1 MCSRVRTICF
11 HSRTRSLRLSVDRW
25 LIHKLSPKFRSSLM
39 QLQRFLGNVGGGQ
52 LIRTAALP
60 TTLLVVC
67 LLPQALFTWNVGD
80 RLLYEE
86 LAESVRNPY
95 WLSQRL
101 SYDGIS
107 CNIGWY
113 GTLAVV
119 YKVCGFSLH
128 VARSF
133 RFFLHATALV
143 ALYFILRRS
152 LSLPRTILPL
162 VSVSLSPTA
171 LYLNTSQASFGI
183 DLALAPLIFL
193 WILRTSTS
201 SLKLLQGAL
210 HGAVLTLA
218 ALCYPSCIAYLP
230 ALFVFLLYRANL
242 RSVAPR
248 QLGAYL
254 SMIALGGASVCAFFL
269 LYLKNPLTFL
279 DDPVTG
285 AGILRCG
292 GGMPGLDYRT
302 MTGNAAST
310 LHEFFSGGT
319 SHYFGLPRPDL
330 VWPLGPV
337 LLILLLVLALV
348 LMYGMPHLR
357 APIGCALLLLGSGL
371 FIPSIAPYVPGAR
384 RATGMIAGFY
394 ALIFVAWVYAAELRS
409 PSARRAAFAAM
420 LILLLHLVSTI
431 PANVQHL
438 SQERNRVEDP
448 WLATGANSNTA
459 LQHLLRLSHYTV
471 LDCGAVTGL
480 RTCRFSEIY
489 GALAG
494 AQWWNDLPPHPIRAV
509 HPSTGEVIELSPQLW
524 VNYTLPH

>member
-1 MCSRVRTICF
+1 V
-11 HSRTRSLRLSVDRW
+11 TRSTTK
-25 LIHKLSPKFRSSLM
+25 LIR
-39 QLQRFLGNVGGGQ
+39 GTIGQ
-52 LIRTAALP
+52 LIRAAALP

-67 LLPQALFTWNVGD
+67 LLPQALFTWSVGD

-95 WLSQRL
+95 WLSQRF

-113 GTLAVV
+113 GTLAGV
-119 YKVCGFSLH
+119 YKICGFSLH
-128 VARSF
+128 AARYF
-133 RFFLHATALV
+133 RFVLHATALV

-183 DLALAPLIFL
+183 DLVLAPLILL
-193 WILRTSTS
+193 WILQSSAR

-210 HGAVLTLA
+210 LGAVLMLA
-218 ALCYPSCIAYLP
+218 ALSYPSCIAYLP
-230 ALFVFLLYRANL
+230 ALFVLLLYRAFL
-242 RSVAPR
+242 RQVAPR
-248 QLGAYL
+248 RVGAYL
-254 SMIALGGASVCAFFL
+254 SMIVLGGASVCAFFL

-292 GGMPGLDYRT
+292 GGRPGLDYRT

-310 LHEFFSGGT
+310 LHELFSGGT
-319 SHYFGLPRPDL
+319 SYYFGLPRPDF

-337 LLILLLVLALV
+337 VLILLIVLALV

-357 APIGCALLLLGSGL
+357 APLGCALLLLGSGL

-394 ALIFVAWVYAAELRS
+394 ALILVTWVYAAELRS
-409 PSARRAAFAAM
+409 PSARRAAFAAL

-438 SQERNRVEDP
+438 SQQRNHVEDP
-448 WLATGANSNTA
+448 WLRREADSNTA
-459 LQHLLRLSHYTV
+459 LQRLLGSSHNTV
-471 LDCGAVTGL
+471 LDCGAVTSG
-480 RTCRFSEIY
+480 RTCRLSEIY

-494 AQWWNDLPPHPIRAV
+494 AQWWNELPPHPIRAI